1 MSGAVRMRG
10 WAERE
15 LAEVSETLATARAE
29 LASVRGRLAWFTRA
43 HEQVVRPLREEL
55 AEIRAELA
63 AVLAARTG
71 RPAPPAAEPPA
82 EPAPDAPVEVG
93 EPDPDRARRL
103 YRALV
108 KQCHPDLGADESERR
123 RRAEF
128 TARVND
134 AYAAEDAPALEDLA
148 REWGTDATSTDQDDL
163 WAAVSETRD
172 RLDEVRTET
181 HRLRTTG
188 LGPLC
193 FGPDDPT
200 TAVERVA
207 ARLRTAIHR
216 EREALA
222 ALR

>member
-29 LASVRGRLAWFTRA
+29 LASVRSELAAFTRA
-43 HEQVVRPLREEL
+43 HERVVRPLREEL

-63 AVLAARTG
+63 EVLATRTG
-71 RPAPPAAEPPA
+71 RRPAAPPPA
-82 EPAPDAPVEVG
+82 EPADEPVEVG

-103 YRALV
+103 YRGLV
-108 KQCHPDLGADESERR
+108 KLCHPDLGTDEAERG

-134 AYAAEDAPALEDLA
+134 AYAAEDAAALEDLA
-148 REWGTDATSTDQDDL
+148 REWGADAVAADQDDV
-163 WAAVSETRD
+163 WAAVAETRD
-172 RLDEVRTET
+172 RLDEVRAET
-181 HRLRTTG
+181 RRLRTTG

-193 FGPDDPT
+193 FGRDDPT
-200 TAVERVA
+200 TAIERVA
-207 ARLRTAIHR
+207 ARLRATIHR
-216 EREALA
+216 ERDALA